1 MANWD
6 VFHAD
11 RLELERGL
19 SAEAIRSALARGE
32 LRDDD
37 LVRPAGSSIPWAR
50 IADIPELMAPSTTDQ
65 PAQHEP
71 PPPEQPDIRTV
82 PVTGCL
88 TSRKSSRA
96 SRRSSRLR
104 SSRTHASARIVVL
117 L

>member
-19 SAEAIRSALARGE
+19 GADAIRSALARGE

-37 LVRPAGSSIPWAR
+37 LVRPAGSTIPWAR
-50 IADIPELMAPSTTDQ
+50 LADIPELISATRPDPPPQ
-65 PAQHEP
+65 PASAAP
-71 PPPEQPDIRTV
+71 GKRTPVPDPVIGCRT
-82 PVTGCL
+82 
-88 TSRKSSRA
+88 SKKFSRA
-96 SRRSSRLR
+96 LRRSS
-104 SSRTHASARIVVL
+104 L